1 MAPPKS
7 ISGSTLV
14 YCRFNDLQKAQFVRL
29 HFSLDNLRYSFIC
42 QFKITT
48 KITTN
53 VVIYCAVPG
62 VGGHKVIKPSPRTA
76 LTIFRNMHRH
86 DTFALGPSLA
96 MHDHVHGLL

>member
-1 MAPPKS
+1 M
-7 ISGSTLV
+7 
-14 YCRFNDLQKAQFVRL
+14 RQ

-42 QFKITT
+42 QFKITK

-86 DTFALGPSLA
+86 DTFVENFRTISGYARSCARFIIRNISIRNMRLKLGKN
-96 MHDHVHGLL
+96 